1 VGLLIV
7 ILHKFPDPIIGGFLM
22 KRIMVIL
29 PLATISAVSLL
40 LAQVTLEV
48 PSAHLSKTL
57 SLDVDTVSN
66 LFAFNPDTGFYL

>member
-1 VGLLIV
+1 
-7 ILHKFPDPIIGGFLM
+7 M

-48 PSAHLSKTL
+48 PSAHLSNTL